1 MIIRFKA
8 FTIIELMA
16 VLFIIGILIASL
28 TPSAARMYQ
37 ETRLNRRASE
47 AAAYFRQA
55 RQLAVTEQTT
65 YGVAVYLTLN
75 KFELV
80 HHTTNPTPPP
90 DYTDVVK
97 SDFDV
102 EDPLTIESTSL
113 SDGELLTFNNI
124 GNPSKSADVAL
135 VDTYGKNRVI
145 CINAA
150 GSISLKVGTTCN

>member
-1 MIIRFKA
+1 MKIRSKA
-8 FTIIELMA
+8 FTIMELMA
-16 VLFIIGILIASL
+16 VLFIIGILIAAL

-47 AAAYFRQA
+47 VVAYFRQA
-55 RQLAVTEQTT
+55 RQLAVTEQTM
-65 YGVAVYLTLN
+65 YGVAVYTSQN

-80 HHTTNPTPPP
+80 HRTTNPTSPP

-97 SDFDV
+97 SSFNV

-150 GSISLKVGTTCN
+150 GSISLKVGTSCE